1 MLYKF
6 LQNKISDNL
15 PFVPNIEQ
23 KHCIE
28 LLAKFCTDRL
38 TMQCFLLKGY
48 AGTGKTSIVSAL
60 VRAMHELEQKTVL
73 LAPTGR
79 AAKVFSVYSGM
90 EATSIHKKIYRQKS
104 VSDFHFMLNCNKA
117 KDTLFIV
124 DEASMIGDSV
134 AENNIFGSGRLLDD
148 LIEYVYSGD
157 NCRMILLGDTAQLM
171 PVGQNYS
178 PALDRK
184 VLEKSALDITEYT
197 LTEVVRQASDSG
209 ILANATHLR
218 YLLDNTVYR
227 NPQITTN
234 FPDIT
239 SITGVELIDSI
250 YASYREVGE
259 ENSIVITRSNKR
271 ANLFNQGIRNQVLQ
285 RESELANTDM
295 VMVIKNNYFWAER
308 YERLN
313 FIANGDIAQIV
324 RIKRYTEMY
333 GFRFADVTLQL
344 LDYDMEID
352 CRLLLD
358 SLSAATPKDNDNI
371 GKRLFEEVEKDYE
384 HITNKRKRY
393 LAMRQDEYLNAI
405 QIKFAYAITCH
416 KAQGGQW
423 QHVYIDCGYL
433 TDEMLNKEFIQWLYT
448 AFTRCQQ
455 KLFLINFKKE
465 FLADTQR

>member
-1 MLYKF
+1 
-6 LQNKISDNL
+6 
-15 PFVPNIEQ
+15 
-23 KHCIE
+23 
-28 LLAKFCTDRL
+28 
-38 TMQCFLLKGY
+38 
-48 AGTGKTSIVSAL
+48 
-60 VRAMHELEQKTVL
+60 
-73 LAPTGR
+73 
-79 AAKVFSVYSGM
+79 
-90 EATSIHKKIYRQKS
+90 
-104 VSDFHFMLNCNKA
+104 
-117 KDTLFIV
+117 
-124 DEASMIGDSV
+124 
-134 AENNIFGSGRLLDD
+134 
-148 LIEYVYSGD
+148 
-157 NCRMILLGDTAQLM
+157 
-171 PVGQNYS
+171 
-178 PALDRK
+178 
-184 VLEKSALDITEYT
+184 
-197 LTEVVRQASDSG
+197 
-209 ILANATHLR
+209 
-218 YLLDNTVYR
+218 
-227 NPQITTN
+227 
-234 FPDIT
+234 
-239 SITGVELIDSI
+239 
-250 YASYREVGE
+250 
-259 ENSIVITRSNKR
+259 
-271 ANLFNQGIRNQVLQ
+271 
-285 RESELANTDM
+285 M

-344 LDYDMEID
+344 PDYDMEID